1 MSDSKHDDS
10 TICNRYDFVLL
21 FDVQDGNP
29 NGDPDAGNLPR
40 LDAETGQGLVTDV
53 SLKRKVRNF
62 IGLTKQQPDGEFE
75 DGFDIYVKEK
85 AVLGHA
91 HVKAFEKLNINLGEA
106 SSHSVPRDL
115 MEKLGEF
122 LDENPLPEDVTLS
135 VDGDGM
141 QELRFSAV
149 AEKKAIQAWLKEVSP
164 PKPIKDLF
172 SGCLKDV
179 KARKPTRE
187 ETERGRA
194 QMCQDFYDIRTF
206 GAVLSLKTAPNCGQ
220 VRGPVQMTFAR
231 SVDPIIAAEHSI
243 TRMAV
248 ATEAEAENQQ
258 GDNRTMGRKHT
269 VPYGLYRGHGFISAF
284 LAKDTKFRKADLDL
298 FWQALR
304 QMFEHDRSAAR
315 GQMATRGLYVFKH
328 DSELG
333 NAPAHELFD
342 LIRIERR
349 NPASPPRAISDYA
362 IESPPAGPLDR
373 FPNVELIKLVAPK
386 VEVEKHDNEAA
397 S

>member
-1 MSDSKHDDS
+1 MSDAKPSDS

-62 IGLTKQQPDGEFE
+62 VGLIKRKTGDLYEQGY
-75 DGFDIYVKEK
+75 DIYVKEK

-91 HVKAFEKLNINLGEA
+91 HIEAFKKLDINLGEET
-106 SSHSVPRDL
+106 SVEVPPDLQDAVRD
-115 MEKLGEF
+115 M
-122 LDENPLPEDVTLS
+122 PLPDGIERVTDEEGHLS
-135 VDGDGM
+135 
-141 QELRFSAV
+141 LRLA
-149 AEKKAIQAWLKEVSP
+149 AGLDKGAAADWLKDHKDDPALNKKAASLISKA
-164 PKPIKDLF
+164 IKGTT
-172 SGCLKDV
+172 S
-179 KARKPTRE
+179 RKPTRK

-194 QMCQDFYDIRTF
+194 QMCQDFFDIRTF

-231 SVDPIIAAEHSI
+231 SVDPIVAAEHSI

-248 ATEAEAENQQ
+248 ATAAEAEKQQ

-269 VPYGLYRGHGFISAF
+269 VPYGLYRAHGFVSAF
-284 LAKDTKFRKADLDL
+284 LAKQTGFDSEDLEL
-298 FWQALR
+298 LWQALE

-315 GQMATRGLYVFKH
+315 GQMATRGLYVFRH

-333 NAPAHELFD
+333 NAPAHKLFE
-342 LIRIERR
+342 LIRIQPRD
-349 NPASPPRAISDYA
+349 PTAPPRAISDYS
-362 IESPPAGPLDR
+362 IESPPGGRLEE
-373 FPNVELIKLVAPK
+373 FPGVELLKLV
-386 VEVEKHDNEAA
+386 D
-397 S
+397 